1 MNDHDEITSRAGHFW
16 AWLPALLLGSM
27 LLGLGA
33 LAYIA
38 IDDPSFALEPNYY
51 DKAVRW
57 DRTQAEA
64 RESERIGLQLSL
76 TGPLSLNKDG
86 GVELELRVSDRA
98 NTPLCAATV
107 LLEAFPNA
115 FASRVEHVT
124 LREVSPGV
132 YRGRLSRGTRGLWE
146 LRFDV
151 RQGSQQFREVLR
163 RDVTPGDAA

>member
-1 MNDHDEITSRAGHFW
+1 M
-16 AWLPALLLGSM
+16 LLGSM
-27 LLGLGA
+27 LLGLAA

-64 RESERIGLQLSL
+64 RQSERLGLQLVLS
-76 TGPLSLNKDG
+76 GPLALKSDG
-86 GVELELRVSDRA
+86 SVELELSVADRA
-98 NTPLCAATV
+98 NTPLRAATV
-107 LLEAFPNA
+107 TLEAFPNA
-115 FASRVEHVT
+115 FASRIEHVT

-132 YRGRLSRGTRGLWE
+132 YRGRLSGGKRGLWE

-151 RQGSQQFREVLR
+151 RQGAQQFREVLR
-163 RDVTPGDAA
+163 RDVTRGDAA